1 MTDDRYANMTPGM
14 LLREM
19 NAWQNIVD
27 APKGPSSGAREEAK
41 RQKFLAEAWYHRR
54 TQDG

>member
-1 MTDDRYANMTPGM
+1 MSDRYANMTQGM

-19 NAWQNIVD
+19 NAWQDIVD